1 MKTPNSKLQGNNSL
15 ANGSKLHLTAP
26 NGSPN
31 GLSFCKCL
39 ITRNIDGLTGK
50 TPPGDLPLHGP
61 GQQPVD
67 LYPSST
73 GPAQSSPIQPSP
85 AQSSHPL
92 SSLFQQ
98 RWNYTWSSKF
108 GLRNFSASW
117 LVLGVLFLATASPAI
132 AQNLVLSGATV
143 HTVSGETYS
152 PGQVLIQ
159 NGKIAAVGS
168 TVPGSGAQVIDLK
181 GQHLYPGIIAMDTL
195 LGLTEIGA
203 VRATQDS
210 TEVGEFTP
218 DVESWIAVNPDSELI
233 PVTRAN
239 GIAYFE
245 PVPEGGVVSGQSGL
259 VATEGWT
266 SEQRAIK
273 KPIGLHLFWPRMDL
287 DASIRERGRGRGG
300 SSKAKSV
307 EEQAAD
313 RRAKLRGTQDFF
325 DEAKAYAK
333 AKDASAKG
341 SVPAPEKIPAW
352 EAMLPFVSGQ
362 LPIMMHADETRQ
374 IKAAVDWA
382 ETNHYKMILV
392 GGRDAWM
399 NAELLASKKIPV
411 VYSHTFTLPSRDTE
425 SYDIHFKAPEMLRK
439 AGVQVVFGNGL
450 TTMDAAL
457 TKNLPYAA
465 AQAVAFGMPE
475 GEALKGITLYPAQLA
490 NVADELGSI
499 DVGKE
504 ATLFA
509 ADGDILDIRA
519 HVNRMWVAGK
529 EVSLD
534 NRHTRFYEK
543 YKNRP
548 RSQPEATPQ

>member
-1 MKTPNSKLQGNNSL
+1 MMKARKANRS
-15 ANGSKLHLTAP
+15 NGSLTAP
-26 NGSPN
+26 NGLPKGSI
-31 GLSFCKCL
+31 FCKYL
-39 ITRNIDGLTGK
+39 ITRKVYGLTGK
-50 TPPGDLPLHGP
+50 TPPGDLYRTRSNPACPAVAPLTERS
-61 GQQPVD
+61 QTQSNLVK
-67 LYPSST
+67 PSQTKSN
-73 GPAQSSPIQPSP
+73 
-85 AQSSHPL
+85 HPL
-92 SSLFQQ
+92 PSVFHQIY
-98 RWNYTWSSKF
+98 RITTRNRARTSKF
-108 GLRNFSASW
+108 GIWSFSGAW
-117 LVLGVLFLATASPAI
+117 CLVLGAFLLATADPAI
-132 AQNLVLSGATV
+132 AQTLLLSGATV

-159 NGKIAAVGS
+159 NGKIAAVGA
-168 TVPGSGAQVIDLK
+168 TVSGGAAQTIDLK

-210 TEVGEFTP
+210 TESGEFTP

-245 PVPEGGVVSGQSGL
+245 PVPEGGLVSGQSGL

-287 DASIRERGRGRGG
+287 DASARERGGRRGG
-300 SSKAKSV
+300 GGKAKSV

-313 RRAKLRGTQDFF
+313 RRAKLRSTQDFF
-325 DEAKAYAK
+325 DEAKAYDK

-341 SVPAPEKIPAW
+341 SVSAPEKIPAW
-352 EAMLPFVSGQ
+352 EAMLPYVRGE
-362 LPIMMHADETRQ
+362 LPIMVHADETRQ

-411 VYSHTFTLPSRDTE
+411 VYSDTFTLPSHDTE
-425 SYDIHFKAPEMLRK
+425 SYDVHFKAPEVLRK

-450 TTMDAAL
+450 GSMDAAL
-457 TKNLPYAA
+457 TKNLPYSA

-475 GEALKGITLYPAQLA
+475 AEALKGITLYPAQLA
-490 NVADELGSI
+490 GVADRLGSI
-499 DVGKE
+499 ETGKE
-504 ATLFA
+504 ATFFV
-509 ADGDILDIRA
+509 ADGDILDIRS
-519 HVNRMWVAGK
+519 HVKRMWIAGK
-529 EVSLD
+529 EVSLED
-534 NRHTRFYEK
+534 RHTRFYEK

-548 RSQPEATPQ
+548 RGAEPSPE

>member
-1 MKTPNSKLQGNNSL
+1 MMKTPNSKSQNPKKLQVPS
-15 ANGSKLHLTAP
+15 SKLQVNIKHQISKRSRIS
-26 NGSPN
+26 NR
-31 GLSFCKCL
+31 CL
-39 ITRNIDGLTGK
+39 VFGALILGLTIY
-50 TPPGDLPLHGP
+50 PGL
-61 GQQPVD
+61 
-67 LYPSST
+67 
-73 GPAQSSPIQPSP
+73 AQS
-85 AQSSHPL
+85 L
-92 SSLFQQ
+92 L
-98 RWNYTWSSKF
+98 
-108 GLRNFSASW
+108 
-117 LVLGVLFLATASPAI
+117 
-132 AQNLVLSGATV
+132 LSGATV
-143 HTVSGETYS
+143 HTVSGETFS
-152 PGQVLIQ
+152 PGQVLIE
-159 NGKIAAVGS
+159 NGKITAVGA
-168 TVPGSGAQVIDLK
+168 TVSSRGAQTIDLK

-245 PVPEGGVVSGQSGL
+245 PVPEGGLVSGQSGL
-259 VATEGWT
+259 VASDGWT

-287 DASIRERGRGRGG
+287 DASTRERGGRRGG
-300 SSKAKSV
+300 GGKAKSM

-313 RRAKLRGTQDFF
+313 RRAKLRSTQDFF
-325 DEAKAYAK
+325 EEAKAYAK
-333 AKDASAKG
+333 AKDASAKS
-341 SVPAPEKIPAW
+341 SVSGPEMIPAW
-352 EAMLPFVSGQ
+352 EAMLPYVRGE
-362 LPIMMHADETRQ
+362 LPIMVHADETRQ

-399 NAELLASKKIPV
+399 SAEMLGAKKIPV
-411 VYSHTFTLPSRDTE
+411 VYADTFTLPSHDTE
-425 SYDIHFKAPEMLRK
+425 SYDVHFKAPEVLRK

-457 TKNLPYAA
+457 TKNLPYSA

-475 GEALKGITLYPAQLA
+475 AEALKGITLYPAQLSG
-490 NVADELGSI
+490 VADRLGSI
-499 DVGKE
+499 ETGKE
-504 ATLFA
+504 ATLFV

-519 HVNRMWVAGK
+519 HVKRMWVAGK
-529 EVSLD
+529 EVNLE

-548 RSQPEATPQ
+548 RGTESPPE